1 MESGGFH
8 GRSRGKLGD
17 SGGISHDNWGFLV
30 DKFHGKL
37 GDSIEIPMKMGD
49 LMQVMTISWGL

>member
-8 GRSRGKLGD
+8 GRSHGKLGD

-30 DKFHGKL
+30 DIFM
-37 GDSIEIPMKMGD
+37 E
-49 LMQVMTISWGL
+49 SWGMSSKFP